1 MSPEVSSGNEFDLK
15 TGPVRA
21 LIGAEEHIASHH
33 NVVSPGGVIQD
44 IVVGDLGEELSSIKP
59 STMPDTYW
67 ITLQARLTRERAAVT
82 G

>member
-1 MSPEVSSGNEFDLK
+1 MSPEVSSGNESDLK

-33 NVVSPGGVIQD
+33 NVVSPGVLYKISLLVTGR
-44 IVVGDLGEELSSIKP
+44 ELSSIKP

-67 ITLQARLTRERAAVT
+67 ITLQARLMRERAAVT

>member
-33 NVVSPGGVIQD
+33 NVVSHGVLYKISLL
-44 IVVGDLGEELSSIKP
+44 VTREELSSIKP